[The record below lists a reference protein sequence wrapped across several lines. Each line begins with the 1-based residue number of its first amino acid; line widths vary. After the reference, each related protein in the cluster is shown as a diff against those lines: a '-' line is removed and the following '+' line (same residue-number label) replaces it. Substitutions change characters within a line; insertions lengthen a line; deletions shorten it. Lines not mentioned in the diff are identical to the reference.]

1 MTDSLFDILS
11 QKDFSEP
18 AEIAAIKRYV
28 KENFQAAVEVK
39 SYERDII
46 VTTPSAALTNTL
58 RFHLKQLKQVAQTD
72 KRIALRTR

>member
-18 AEIAAIKRYV
+18 PEIAAIKLYV
-28 KENFQAAVEVK
+28 REHFQEAVEVT
-39 SYERDII
+39 SYDRDII

-58 RFHLKQLKQVAQTD
+58 RFHLKQLKQVVQTD

>member
-18 AEIAAIKRYV
+18 AEIVAIKRYI
-28 KENFQAAVEVK
+28 KEHFQEAVEVT
-39 SYERDII
+39 SYDRDIV